1 VYAGHAAVALA
12 LKTREPR
19 VPMVPLLLA
28 CYGPDWLEIVLGV
41 WRGRDAMALYTH
53 YLPGLLLGALGA
65 AAVYTMAF
73 RRPGG
78 WVILSGWLLHWPADF
93 FTAHKGLLSPTDR
106 IGLDLY
112 NLPGADFV
120 LEASLVL
127 LCCALYARTFAH
139 SPTQR
144 RWAAAMT
151 VGLLGLQAL
160 LDFGLAQARPVWN
173 PSLAQR
179 EWRPHLTAVRAHRD
193 GSGRCMPLALSPA
206 TLTGSARWPSMEC
219 EA

>member
-19 VPMVPLLLA
+19 IPMVPLLLA
-28 CYGPDWLEIVLGV
+28 CYGPDWLEIVLGI

-65 AAVYTMAF
+65 AALFTIAF

-78 WVILSGWLLHWPADF
+78 WMILSGWLLHWPADF

-139 SPTQR
+139 SHAQR
-144 RWAAAMT
+144 RWVAAMA
-151 VGLLGLQAL
+151 VGLVGLQAL
-160 LDFGLAQARPVWN
+160 LDYGLFQARPVWN

-179 EWRPHLTAVRAHRD
+179 EWRPHLTPIRASQGRPAVR
-193 GSGRCMPLALSPA
+193 MPLALTAA
-206 TLTGSARWPSMEC
+206 TLTVSARCPSMEC
-219 EA
+219 GA